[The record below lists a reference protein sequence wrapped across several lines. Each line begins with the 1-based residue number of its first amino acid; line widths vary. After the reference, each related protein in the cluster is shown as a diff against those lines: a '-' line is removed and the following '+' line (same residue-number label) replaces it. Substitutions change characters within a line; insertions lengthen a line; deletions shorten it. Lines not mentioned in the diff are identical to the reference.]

1 MKDNDLINAKHESES
16 EEMKSRAGRV
26 INMRRVFKEA
36 KETLGRLEQ
45 ATGEGASGD
54 VTLMLMNAGL
64 YVDMKRFDEMV
75 RKLVELLGGWNDEF
89 VPVDVLLNF
98 HQVRYRW
105 MLLVTNMTKVLD
117 DHIEV
122 CKSVQFNNGY
132 CVATVEN
139 SLFVKDVEV
148 DFMEKTMEMV
158 LKMMIMLRNRVGRDY
173 GELDKVF
180 ARTVQLEMLWLN
192 KKICDYVTGYARE
205 TRNSE
210 EKRLKMQAQKMK
222 RERCEKLSDKH
233 WSEVLECE
241 ERVME
246 LASNGELV
254 SATDGQ
260 YDEYDVWL
268 RNTMEE
274 NNALIKEMMQIW
286 TDDELFDMEQ
296 LSWSR
301 YNIINLLTEENIEL
315 FARLVLRGNIIR
327 SKMNEELKRKF
338 EVWIGD
344 EEKKEDKEKEE
355 KRDAKGCEENMS
367 EEGINGVLRSKCAM
381 KEWRKL
387 QGKGWIDDNLQPTTN
402 MQFAAVIASLLGEKL
417 KMKPKWA
424 AFESLWN
431 MKGLATKLTR
441 ALSGG
446 SGKRYCDFQKEVEKA
461 LGMSHKRD

>member
-1 MKDNDLINAKHESES
+1 MYL
-16 EEMKSRAGRV
+16 
-26 INMRRVFKEA
+26 FKFYSDDITKIRNVLREA
-36 KETLGRLEQ
+36 KETLKRLKK
-45 ATGEGASGD
+45 ATGEEAEGD
-54 VTLMLMNAGL
+54 VTLRFMDAGL
-64 YVDMKRFDEMV
+64 YVELEKLVGTM
-75 RKLVELLGGWNDEF
+75 RKLVALKEELRDECM
-89 VPVDVLLNF
+89 PVDVLLEYPR
-98 HQVRYRW
+98 VSLGGCYLGREIAK
-105 MLLVTNMTKVLD
+105 MLD
-117 DHIEV
+117 DRIEA
-122 CKSVQFNNGY
+122 CRSVRDSNESY
-132 CVATVEN
+132 ARVEAEKRE
-139 SLFVKDVEV
+139 FVKGDEIDCVNKTVGKVE
-148 DFMEKTMEMV
+148 ETMEM
-158 LKMMIMLRNRVGRDY
+158 LRKVVIRY
-173 GELDKVF
+173 FEELDKVIG
-180 ARTVQLEMLWLN
+180 EIGMLDRSYLYG
-192 KKICDYVTGYARE
+192 KVCDYVTDYARRE
-205 TRNSE
+205 RKQE

-274 NNALIKEMMQIW
+274 NNALIKEMMRIW

-441 ALSGG
+441 ALNGG
-446 SGKRYCDFQKEVEKA
+446 NSEEYYKFQREVEKA